1 MHHRERKE
9 KLLNQHSIV
18 VWITGLS
25 GSGKTTLAEGLEKE
39 LLGRGYLAQILDGDL
54 IRYGIC
60 ADLGFSVAERE
71 ENNRRVAQLS
81 RILMNCGIIC
91 INSFISPSRK
101 IRHIAREIIGE
112 ENFFEVFMSTS
123 LETCI
128 KRDPKGLYK
137 QALDGRIKGFTGI
150 DAPYEIPK
158 NPDLLIDTE
167 LMSVQEAINKCLE
180 ILLPRITRKEK
191 VPPL

>member
-1 MHHRERKE
+1 M
-9 KLLNQHSIV
+9 LNQHSVV

-54 IRYGIC
+54 IRHGIC
-60 ADLGFSVAERE
+60 ADLGFSDAERE

-91 INSFISPSRK
+91 INSFISPSHK
-101 IRHIAREIIGE
+101 IRQIAKEIIGA
-112 ENFFEVFMSTS
+112 ENFFEIFMSTS

-137 QALDGRIKGFTGI
+137 QALGGRIKGFTGI
-150 DAPYEIPK
+150 DAPYEIPL

-167 LMSVQEAINKCLE
+167 LMSVQETINLSLE
-180 ILLPRITRKEK
+180 MILPRITREKK